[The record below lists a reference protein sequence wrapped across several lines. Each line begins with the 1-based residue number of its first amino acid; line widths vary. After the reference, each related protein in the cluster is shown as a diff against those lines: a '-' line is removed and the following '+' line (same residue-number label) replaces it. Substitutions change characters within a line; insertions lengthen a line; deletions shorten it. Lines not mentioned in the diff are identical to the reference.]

1 MSDDRDRRRSDQDAS
16 IDAALDAVASG
27 ASVQPA
33 QELSFKRSWDPD
45 LDAELEAA
53 MAGFDES
60 AFEIGNP
67 KRAAREDRAGGL
79 APKGG
84 RGQEDRNGL
93 QTGKV
98 VSIRGKSVFVDLGA
112 KSEGVLPVEQFKDA
126 LPSPGD
132 MIEVRVDHFDTA
144 EGLLILSLKGAAV
157 GASWENLR
165 KGLIVEARVTKTN
178 KGGVE
183 VEVDGIR
190 GFMPIGQ
197 IDISRVEDAAVYI
210 NQKFRV
216 VVTEANQREKNLVV
230 SRRDLLEQE
239 KAEKREQTWKTLE
252 EGQVHKGVVR
262 TVKSFGAFVEIG
274 GVDGLIHVG
283 DMAWSRVS
291 DPSGLLKPGDEV
303 EVKVLKID
311 RVTEKV
317 GLGLKQLMP
326 SPWDRAEE
334 KYHRGQTVSGKV
346 TRLMDFGA
354 FVELE
359 PGIEGLIHI
368 SELSPT
374 RVRRVVD
381 IVKPEQ
387 LVEVRIVKIDS
398 DEKKIA
404 LSLIPLPTASTAEP
418 EEDEDDNPKRK
429 IPLKT
434 TPPSPPSPS
443 PRSRSRGASES
454 RDPFLQQPR
463 RTAKPAVERISRPI
477 RTPEA
482 GPGRP
487 RVGPVHSP

>member
-1 MSDDRDRRRSDQDAS
+1 MSDERDRRRSDQDAS

-27 ASVQPA
+27 AQKAPT
-33 QELSFKRSWDPD
+33 QELSFKRSWDPE

-60 AFEIGNP
+60 AFDVGNP
-67 KRAAREDRAGGL
+67 KRLPREERAGGM
-79 APKGG
+79 APQGG
-84 RGQEDRNGL
+84 RGQETRAGL

-98 VSIRGKSVFVDLGA
+98 VSIRGKSIFVDLGT
-112 KSEGVLPVEQFKDA
+112 KSEGVVPVEQFGENIPA
-126 LPSPGD
+126 PGD
-132 MIEVRVDHFDTA
+132 MIEVRIDHFDHA

-157 GASWENLR
+157 EASWENLR
-165 KGLIVEARVTKTN
+165 KGLIVEAKVTKTN
-178 KGGVE
+178 KGGLD

-190 GFMPIGQ
+190 GFLPIGQ
-197 IDISRVEDAAVYI
+197 IDINRVEDASIYV

-216 VVTEANQREKNLVV
+216 IVTEANQREKNLVV

-239 KAEKREQTWKTLE
+239 RAAKREETWKTLE

-311 RVTEKV
+311 RVTQKV

-326 SPWDRAEE
+326 SPWDRVEE
-334 KYHRGQTVSGKV
+334 KYHRGQTVPGKV

-359 PGIEGLIHI
+359 PGVEGLIHI

-374 RVRRVVD
+374 RVRRVID

-387 LVEVRIVKIDS
+387 EVEVRIVKIEPE
-398 DEKKIA
+398 EKKIA
-404 LSLIPLPTASTAEP
+404 LSLIPLPTAQPADADA
-418 EEDEDDNPKRK
+418 EEDDEEDDTPKPPRPEPK
-429 IPLKT
+429 VPLK
-434 TPPSPPSPS
+434 
-443 PRSRSRGASES
+443 GGLGD
-454 RDPFLQQPR
+454 RDPFLNPP
-463 RTAKPAVERISRPI
+463 KRPSK
-477 RTPEA
+477 T
-482 GPGRP
+482 
-487 RVGPVHSP
+487 S

>member
-1 MSDDRDRRRSDQDAS
+1 MSDERSRRRSDLDAS
-16 IDAALDAVASG
+16 IDAALDAEASG
-27 ASVQPA
+27 ASKQPVQ
-33 QELSFKRSWDPD
+33 EVSFKRSWDSE
-45 LDAELEAA
+45 LDDEFEAA
-53 MAGFDES
+53 MAGFDADALEVGQS
-60 AFEIGNP
+60 GRLPRQE
-67 KRAAREDRAGGL
+67 RAGGM
-79 APKGG
+79 APQGG
-84 RGQEDRNGL
+84 KGQETRTGL
-93 QTGKV
+93 QAGKV
-98 VSIRGKSVFVDLGA
+98 VSIRGKSIFVDLGA
-112 KSEGVLPVEQFKDA
+112 KSEGVLPVEQFTGD
-126 LPSPGD
+126 LPKPGD
-132 MIEVRVDHFDTA
+132 TIEVRIDHFDHA

-157 GASWENLR
+157 EASWENLR

-178 KGGVE
+178 KGGLD

-190 GFMPIGQ
+190 GFLPIGQ
-197 IDISRVEDAAVYI
+197 IDINRVEDASIYV

-239 KAEKREQTWKTLE
+239 RAEKREETWKTLE
-252 EGQVHKGVVR
+252 EGQTHKGVVR

-291 DPSGLLKPGDEV
+291 DPSSLLKPGDEV

-311 RVTEKV
+311 RVTQKV

-334 KYHRGQTVSGKV
+334 KYHRGQTVPGKV

-387 LVEVRIVKIDS
+387 VVEVRIVKIDS

-404 LSLIPLPTASTAEP
+404 LSLIPLPTASPAE
-418 EEDEDDNPKRK
+418 EEDEEEDDEPKPPKPEPK
-429 IPLKT
+429 IPLK
-434 TPPSPPSPS
+434 
-443 PRSRSRGASES
+443 GGLGD
-454 RDPFLQQPR
+454 RDPFLEPPR
-463 RTAKPAVERISRPI
+463 R
-477 RTPEA
+477 
-482 GPGRP
+482 GPKLAE
-487 RVGPVHSP
+487 

>member
-1 MSDDRDRRRSDQDAS
+1 MSDERDRRRSDQDAS
-16 IDAALDAVASG
+16 IDAALDAVAAG
-27 ASVQPA
+27 APRKPV
-33 QELSFKRSWDPD
+33 EEISFKRQWDSD

-60 AFEIGNP
+60 AFEVGSP
-67 KRAAREDRAGGL
+67 KRPSREERAGGM
-79 APKGG
+79 APQGG
-84 RGQEDRNGL
+84 RGQETRTGL

-98 VSIRGKSVFVDLGA
+98 VSVRGKSVFVDLGA
-112 KSEGVLPVEQFKDA
+112 KSEGVLPVEQFA
-126 LPSPGD
+126 ENLPSPGD
-132 MIEVRVDHFDTA
+132 MIEVRIDHFDHA

-157 GASWENLR
+157 EASWENLR

-178 KGGVE
+178 KGGLD

-190 GFMPIGQ
+190 GFLPIGQ
-197 IDISRVEDAAVYI
+197 IDINRVEDASIYV

-239 KAEKREQTWKTLE
+239 RAEKREQTWKTLE

-311 RVTEKV
+311 RVTQKV

-326 SPWDRAEE
+326 SPWDRVEE
-334 KYHRGQTVSGKV
+334 KYHRGQMVKGKV

-354 FVELE
+354 FVEIE

-387 LVEVRIVKIDS
+387 EVEVRIVKLDPE
-398 DEKKIA
+398 EKKIA
-404 LSLIPLPTASTAEP
+404 LSLIPLPTASPVE
-418 EEDEDDNPKRK
+418 EEDEEDDDTPKPPK
-429 IPLKT
+429 PEPKVPLK
-434 TPPSPPSPS
+434 
-443 PRSRSRGASES
+443 GGLGD
-454 RDPFLQQPR
+454 RDPFLNPPKR
-463 RTAKPAVERISRPI
+463 SSKPLA
-477 RTPEA
+477 
-482 GPGRP
+482 
-487 RVGPVHSP
+487 

>member
-1 MSDDRDRRRSDQDAS
+1 MSDERDRRRSDQDAS
-16 IDAALDAVASG
+16 IDAALDAVAGG
-27 ASVQPA
+27 AAKKPV
-33 QELSFKRSWDPD
+33 EEVSFKRQWDPD

-60 AFEIGNP
+60 ALEVGSP
-67 KRAAREDRAGGL
+67 GRLPREERAGGM
-79 APKGG
+79 APQGG
-84 RGQEDRNGL
+84 RGQETRTGL

-98 VSIRGKSVFVDLGA
+98 ISIRGKSVFVDLGA
-112 KSEGVLPVEQFKDA
+112 KSEGVLPVEQFTGD

-132 MIEVRVDHFDTA
+132 PIEVRIDHFDTA
-144 EGLLILSLKGAAV
+144 EGILILSLKGAAV
-157 GASWENLR
+157 EASWENLR

-178 KGGVE
+178 KGGLD

-190 GFMPIGQ
+190 GFLPIGQ
-197 IDISRVEDAAVYI
+197 IDINRVEDASIYV

-230 SRRDLLEQE
+230 SRRDLLEE
-239 KAEKREQTWKTLE
+239 ERAAKREETWKTLE

-311 RVTEKV
+311 RVTQKV

-326 SPWDRAEE
+326 SPWDRVDE
-334 KYHRGQTVSGKV
+334 KYHRGQTVKGKV

-354 FVELE
+354 FVEIE

-387 LVEVRIVKIDS
+387 EVEVRIVKIEPE
-398 DEKKIA
+398 EKKIG
-404 LSLIPLPTASTAEP
+404 LSLIPLPTAAPP
-418 EEDEDDNPKRK
+418 EEEEEEDDTPKAPRPEPK
-429 IPLKT
+429 VPLK
-434 TPPSPPSPS
+434 
-443 PRSRSRGASES
+443 GGLGD
-454 RDPFLQQPR
+454 RDPFLEAPR
-463 RTAKPAVERISRPI
+463 RSAKPKD
-477 RTPEA
+477 
-482 GPGRP
+482 
-487 RVGPVHSP
+487 

>member
-27 ASVQPA
+27 ASRQPA

-53 MAGFDES
+53 MEGFDES
-60 AFEIGNP
+60 AFDVGNP
-67 KRAAREDRAGGL
+67 QRLPREERAGGM
-79 APKGG
+79 APQGG
-84 RGQEDRNGL
+84 RGQETRTGL

-98 VSIRGKSVFVDLGA
+98 ISIRGRSVFVDLGA
-112 KSEGVLPVEQFKDA
+112 KSEGVLPVEQFGDKPPA
-126 LPSPGD
+126 PGD
-132 MIEVRVDHFDTA
+132 MIEFRIDHFDTA
-144 EGLLILSLKGAAV
+144 EGILILSLKGAAV
-157 GASWENLR
+157 EASWENLR

-178 KGGVE
+178 KGGLD

-190 GFMPIGQ
+190 GFLPIGQ
-197 IDISRVEDAAVYI
+197 IDINRVEDASIYV

-216 VVTEANQREKNLVV
+216 VVTDCNQREKNLVV

-239 KAEKREQTWKTLE
+239 RAEKREETWKTLE
-252 EGQVHKGVVR
+252 EGQIHKGVVR

-311 RVTEKV
+311 RVTQKV

-326 SPWDRAEE
+326 SPWDRVEE
-334 KYHRGQTVSGKV
+334 KYHRGQSVPGKV

-359 PGIEGLIHI
+359 PGVEGLIHI

-374 RVRRVVD
+374 RVRRVID

-387 LVEVRIVKIDS
+387 AVEVRIVKIDP

-404 LSLIPLPTASTAEP
+404 LSLIPLPTAKPVEEEEEE
-418 EEDEDDNPKRK
+418 EEDDEPKPPK
-429 IPLKT
+429 PEPKVPLKGGLGDRDAFL
-434 TPPSPPSPS
+434 SPPKKSS
-443 PRSRSRGASES
+443 KTSE
-454 RDPFLQQPR
+454 
-463 RTAKPAVERISRPI
+463 
-477 RTPEA
+477 
-482 GPGRP
+482 
-487 RVGPVHSP
+487 